1 MSQSFRITQL
11 TVIGV
16 GLIGGSMARALKGSG
31 ACEKVLGC
39 GRSLANLEYARRLG
53 VIDVIEQ
60 DVVKAVKDA
69 DVVVVA
75 VPLGA
80 IPELFRKIDGALKSG
95 AILTDVGSA
104 KGRVVQQARET
115 LERTLGAFVPGHP
128 IAGSEQSGVDASHAG
143 LFKGRCAIL
152 TPIQETTPEAVAGTR
167 RLWECIG
174 ARVYEMTP
182 EAHDQVLAATSHL
195 PHLLAYTLMHT
206 LLHTESREQIFQFA
220 AGGFKD
226 FTRIASS
233 DPVMWRDICLANRD
247 AILAMLQKFN
257 TDIECISRLIR
268 EGDSEGILEFFSHAK
283 AARDQYIVKDKT

>member
-1 MSQSFRITQL
+1 MPQSFHIEQL

-16 GLIGGSMARALKGSG
+16 GLIGGSVARALKARG
-31 ACEKVLGC
+31 ACGKVVGC
-39 GRSLANLEYARRLG
+39 GRSLDNLERALRLG

-60 DVVKAVKDA
+60 DVGCAVKDA

-80 IPELFRKIDGALKSG
+80 NPELFRKIEGALKPG
-95 AILTDVGSA
+95 AVVTDAGSA
-104 KGRVVQQARET
+104 KGSVVRHARET
-115 LERTLGAFVPGHP
+115 LHHALNAFVPGHP
-128 IAGSEQSGVDASHAG
+128 IAGSEQSGVEASLSG
-143 LFKGRCAIL
+143 LFEGRCVIL
-152 TPIQETTPEAVAGTR
+152 TPIRETAPEALACVR
-167 RLWECIG
+167 RLWKCMG
-174 ARVYEMTP
+174 AQVFEMSP

-206 LLHTESREQIFQFA
+206 LLHTESKEQVFQFA
-220 AGGFKD
+220 AGGFRD

-247 AILAMLQKFN
+247 AILAMLEKFDA
-257 TDIECISRLIR
+257 DIACISKRIR
-268 EGDSEGILEFFSHAK
+268 EGDSEGILEFFSCAK